1 MKKMMAVLLCL
12 CMAVSL
18 AAPAFATEGTDAA
31 LLADVLAAVEI
42 AEEADVLLTEEKTDD
57 NIPNTEDDPDKNN
70 TGSGDEGGDETT
82 KTPEDSTD
90 EGGDEG
96 GSGTENPDGSND
108 GDSGVGYT
116 PLAEGNVTEA
126 ITWDISKDYV
136 LTIAGAGEMP
146 DYDAIGKT
154 PWADYFE
161 KITAI
166 HFFGEITRIGANNFA
181 YCSAVTEVKLPET
194 LVSIGDSAFRGMEKL
209 EAIAFPA
216 SLKTVE
222 KFAFAHNNL
231 KTIDLPDGIETLG
244 DSAFNPSAAITEITL
259 PGSLTTM
266 GEGVFAVCNAL
277 KTITVGEGIKA
288 LGTCFIN
295 CYGVTTLNLPAS
307 IRSLDH
313 NFIAGLGDTA
323 ALETI
328 TVAKDTLY
336 GFTFVGWKDEDG
348 HMFTSEEL
356 ITGNPES
363 IMPNGDL
370 SAVWTDGTSGIVYN
384 SDIRF
389 RMNMETGV
397 LTISG
402 TGAMPDFA
410 SIDAI
415 PWQLYAAHVKK
426 VVISEGVTSVGAY
439 SFSGMLKLTEVSLPE
454 GITSI
459 GNSAFYHCSALTELT
474 IPSTIETLGS
484 KCLSF
489 CHELESIT
497 VPDGEGINISFYM
510 WKDEAGNCYTNSD
523 LLIDVEYEGSLTAL
537 WQTGGKLT
545 DTIEWHLDTEGYLT
559 ISGTGAMPDYATA
572 VEGSIAPWS
581 ELRYDFA
588 VKYVVIMDGITAV
601 GDYNFYYCPKMESL
615 ALPNTIQSLGKECLN
630 LKALEAIEAEPDA
643 QGSAF
648 WGFKNED
655 GEEISVAELLSA
667 TGYAGNLTPLWYG
680 FADVATTDWF
690 YDYVMYCYDEGIMNG
705 VGEGEFD
712 PYGGATRAQV
722 VTVLYRLAG
731 EPTGSADAD
740 FSDIPAGQWF
750 TEAVNWAAA
759 NGIAKGYEDGTFNP
773 YGYVTREEFLV
784 FLNRFT
790 VNSIWG
796 KQLNKWSELYD
807 LSEWGVSDAD
817 SISDWA
823 LEAETWSYIIGL
835 QTGYDNGDET
845 YSLNPRSYITRAELA
860 TFQSRYASNLVLY
873 TYAES
878 SQFMVGY
885 PPSVAVNAFKTEPD
899 EKLEVE
905 EDLEAWCFYDKGV
918 ALLVDYSESSK
929 GKIVDW
935 AYTDML

>member
-96 GSGTENPDGSND
+96 DGEEEPAFTVPASGSLTE
-108 GDSGVGYT
+108 T
-116 PLAEGNVTEA
+116 
-126 ITWDISKDYV
+126 ITWAVDENYV
-136 LTIAGAGEMP
+136 LTITGTGAMP
-146 DYDAIGKT
+146 DYGSISGA
-154 PWADYFE
+154 PWYGCFD
-161 KITAI
+161 KLTAI
-166 HFFGEITRIGANNFA
+166 VVGEGVTAIGANNFA
-181 YCSAVTEVKLPET
+181 YCSAVTSVTLPAGLE
-194 LVSIGDSAFRGMEKL
+194 SIGDSAFRGMEKL
-209 EAIAFPA
+209 ETLSFPA

-295 CYGVTTLNLPAS
+295 CYGVTTLNLPS
-307 IRSLDH
+307 TIETLNH

-323 ALETI
+323 ALETVS
-328 TVAKDTLY
+328 VADK
-336 GFTFVGWKDEDG
+336 V
-348 HMFTSEEL
+348 
-356 ITGNPES
+356 
-363 IMPNGDL
+363 
-370 SAVWTDGTSGIVYN
+370 DGT
-384 SDIRF
+384 
-389 RMNMETGV
+389 
-397 LTISG
+397 
-402 TGAMPDFA
+402 
-410 SIDAI
+410 
-415 PWQLYAAHVKK
+415 
-426 VVISEGVTSVGAY
+426 
-439 SFSGMLKLTEVSLPE
+439 
-454 GITSI
+454 
-459 GNSAFYHCSALTELT
+459 AFLH
-474 IPSTIETLGS
+474 
-484 KCLSF
+484 
-489 CHELESIT
+489 
-497 VPDGEGINISFYM
+497 
-510 WKDEAGNCYTNSD
+510 WKDEAGNTYTNGD
-523 LLIDVEYEGSLTAL
+523 IAMGAAYEGDLTAV
-537 WQTGGKLT
+537 WKNGEEDAPTSGDLT
-545 DTIEWHLDTEGYLT
+545 DTIRWEVSNEGILI
-559 ISGTGAMPDYATA
+559 ISGTGVMPDNESPWKDLREKITA
-572 VEGSIAPWS
+572 IEVGE
-581 ELRYDFA
+581 
-588 VKYVVIMDGITAV
+588 GITDV
-601 GDYNFYYCPKMESL
+601 GKHSFRDCDAAKTVSL
-615 ALPNTIQSLGKECLN
+615 PSTIQTLGANSLPCN
-630 LKALEAIEAEPDA
+630 LQSVTVTEKGGRKLMSWKQNRDDIFYTSQLPSLSDYDTLTAH
-643 QGSAF
+643 
-648 WGFKNED
+648 WRGF
-655 GEEISVAELLSA
+655 S
-667 TGYAGNLTPLWYG
+667 
-680 FADVATTDWF
+680 DVAATDWF

-705 VGEGEFD
+705 VGDGAFD

-731 EPTGSADAD
+731 EPTGAADSS
-740 FSDIPAGQWF
+740 FSDVPEGQWF

-759 NGIAKGYEDGTFNP
+759 NGITKGYEDGTFNP

-860 TFQSRYASNLVLY
+860 TFQSRYATNLVLY

-878 SQFMVGY
+878 SQYMVGY

>member
-18 AAPAFATEGTDAA
+18 TAPAFATEGTDAA

-42 AEEADVLLTEEKTDD
+42 AEESDVLLTEEKTDD

-90 EGGDEG
+90 EGD
-96 GSGTENPDGSND
+96 SGTQNPDGSND
-108 GDSGVGYT
+108 GDSGIGYT
-116 PLAEGNVTEA
+116 PLAEGKVTEA
-126 ITWDISKDYV
+126 IAWDISKDYV
-136 LTIAGAGEMP
+136 LTITGDGEMP
-146 DYDAIGKT
+146 DYDAISKT

-166 HFFGEITRIGANNFA
+166 HFFGEITRIGANSFA
-181 YCSAVTEVKLPET
+181 YCSAVTEVNLPKT
-194 LVSIGDSAFRGMEKL
+194 LVSIGDSAFRGLEKL

-295 CYGVTTLNLPAS
+295 CYGVTTLNLPS
-307 IRSLDH
+307 TIETLDH

-328 TVAKDTLY
+328 TVADK
-336 GFTFVGWKDEDG
+336 V
-348 HMFTSEEL
+348 
-356 ITGNPES
+356 
-363 IMPNGDL
+363 
-370 SAVWTDGTSGIVYN
+370 DGT
-384 SDIRF
+384 
-389 RMNMETGV
+389 
-397 LTISG
+397 
-402 TGAMPDFA
+402 
-410 SIDAI
+410 
-415 PWQLYAAHVKK
+415 
-426 VVISEGVTSVGAY
+426 
-439 SFSGMLKLTEVSLPE
+439 
-454 GITSI
+454 
-459 GNSAFYHCSALTELT
+459 AFLH
-474 IPSTIETLGS
+474 
-484 KCLSF
+484 
-489 CHELESIT
+489 
-497 VPDGEGINISFYM
+497 
-510 WKDEAGNCYTNSD
+510 WKDEAGNTYTNGDIAMGAAYESD
-523 LLIDVEYEGSLTAL
+523 LTAV
-537 WQTGGKLT
+537 WENGEEDAPTSGDLT
-545 DTIEWHLDTEGYLT
+545 DTIRWEVSNEGILI
-559 ISGTGAMPDYATA
+559 ISGTGVMPDNESPWKDLREKITA
-572 VEGSIAPWS
+572 IEVGE
-581 ELRYDFA
+581 
-588 VKYVVIMDGITAV
+588 GITDV
-601 GDYNFYYCPKMESL
+601 GKHSFRDCDAAKTVSL
-615 ALPNTIQSLGKECLN
+615 PSTIQTLGANSLPCN
-630 LKALEAIEAEPDA
+630 LQSVTVTEKGGRKLMSWKQNRDDIFYTSQLPSLSDYDTLTAH
-643 QGSAF
+643 
-648 WGFKNED
+648 WRGF
-655 GEEISVAELLSA
+655 S
-667 TGYAGNLTPLWYG
+667 
-680 FADVATTDWF
+680 DVAATDWF

-705 VGEGEFD
+705 VGDGAFD

-740 FSDIPAGQWF
+740 FSDIPADEWF

-790 VNSIWG
+790 VTSIWN

-807 LSEWGVSDAD
+807 LAEWGVSDGGD
-817 SISDWA
+817 ISDWA

-835 QTGYDNGDET
+835 QTGYDNGDGT

-860 TFQSRYASNLVLY
+860 TFQSRYATNLVLY

-878 SQFMVGY
+878 CQYMVGY

-935 AYTDML
+935 TYTDML

>member
-42 AEEADVLLTEEKTDD
+42 AEESDVLLTEEDTFVPMDTPVD
-57 NIPNTEDDPDKNN
+57 EGDGDDPVKDDG
-70 TGSGDEGGDETT
+70 TGLGDETA

-96 GSGTENPDGSND
+96 DGEEEPAFTVPASGSLTE
-108 GDSGVGYT
+108 T
-116 PLAEGNVTEA
+116 
-126 ITWDISKDYV
+126 ITWAVDENYV
-136 LTIAGAGEMP
+136 LTITGTGAMP
-146 DYDAIGKT
+146 DYEHSSKT
-154 PWADYFE
+154 PWANARL
-161 KITAI
+161 KLTAI
-166 HFFGEITRIGANNFA
+166 HIGEGITHVGNYAFDW
-181 YCSAVTEVKLPET
+181 CSNVTETTLPDT
-194 LVSIGDSAFRGMEKL
+194 LASIGEWALGNG
-209 EAIAFPA
+209 A
-216 SLKTVE
+216 TGT
-222 KFAFAHNNL
+222 
-231 KTIDLPDGIETLG
+231 TIDLPIGLKSIGKNAFHLNRLTSVTLPVGLESVGESAFAGGSIEDVTIPAGVELGVGIFGSNPVKILTLEEGCTALPAVNVFNSNNGITVLHLPSTIETL
-244 DSAFNPSAAITEITL
+244 D
-259 PGSLTTM
+259 
-266 GEGVFAVCNAL
+266 GE
-277 KTITVGEGIKA
+277 
-288 LGTCFIN
+288 FIDK
-295 CYGVTTLNLPAS
+295 VT
-307 IRSLDH
+307 
-313 NFIAGLGDTA
+313 
-323 ALETI
+323 ALETV
-328 TVAKDTLY
+328 TVAEDTLY
-336 GFTFVGWKDEDG
+336 GFTFAGWKDEDG
-348 HMFTSEEL
+348 HMFTSDEL

-439 SFSGMLKLTEVSLPE
+439 SFSGMLKLTEISLPE

-459 GNSAFYHCSALTELT
+459 GDSAFYHCSALTELA

-484 KCLSF
+484 KCFDF
-489 CHELESIT
+489 CLALETLT
-497 VPDGEGINISFYM
+497 VADGEGINITFYM
-510 WKDEAGNCYTNSD
+510 WKDEAGNCYTNGD
-523 LLIDVEYEGSLTAL
+523 LLMDVEYEGDLTAL

-545 DTIEWHLDTEGYLT
+545 DTIEWHLDTDGWLT
-559 ISGTGAMPDYATA
+559 ISGTGAMPDYGTA

-615 ALPNTIQSLGKECLN
+615 ALPNTIQSLGKDCLN
-630 LKALEAIEAEPDA
+630 LKALDTIDVEPDA

-680 FADVATTDWF
+680 FADVAATDWF

-731 EPTGSADAD
+731 EPTGAADSS
-740 FSDIPAGQWF
+740 FSDVPAGQWF

-759 NGIAKGYEDGTFNP
+759 NGIAKGYEDGTFAP
-773 YGYVTREEFLV
+773 YNYVTREEFLV
-784 FLNRFT
+784 FLDRF
-790 VNSIWG
+790 SES
-796 KQLNKWSELYD
+796 KKLRLNKWSELYD
-807 LSEWGVSDAD
+807 LSECGVSDAGD
-817 SISDWA
+817 ISDWA
-823 LEAETWSYIIGL
+823 LESETWSYFIGL
-835 QTGYDNGDET
+835 QTGYDNGDGT

-860 TFQSRYASNLVLY
+860 TFQSRYSSNLVLFV
-873 TYAES
+873 YAES
-878 SQFMVGY
+878 SQYMVGY

-929 GKIVDW
+929 GKIIDW
-935 AYTDML
+935 TYTDML